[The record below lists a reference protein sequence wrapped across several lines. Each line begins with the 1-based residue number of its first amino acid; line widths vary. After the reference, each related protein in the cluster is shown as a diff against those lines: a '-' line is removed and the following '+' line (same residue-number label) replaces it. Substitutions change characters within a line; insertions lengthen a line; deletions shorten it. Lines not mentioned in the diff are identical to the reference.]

1 MKKVSLKK
9 AVIVIIITNIITASL
24 IIFAPFPFINGMRL
38 VTGDE
43 YNFVKQFSKINA
55 VKNVIKSNYVDKVDD
70 SKFLDGALTGLVASV
85 GDKYTQYMDKNTY
98 KEWMTETKGSYAGI
112 GIFIGA
118 KDDKLVIVS
127 PIEDSPAEKA
137 GIKPGD
143 IIININGV
151 AITAKDDDKAVSM
164 MTGKVGKS
172 VKLTVLRN
180 GKSIVFNLK
189 TDKIVF
195 KSVKS
200 KMLQNGIG
208 YLKIVQFSENTPDE
222 FDKAMSS
229 LKSQNMKALILDLR
243 NNPGGLVDA
252 SAYIADK
259 LLGKGTIVYTINNKK
274 EKDEWTSDSNKLNLP
289 LAVLVNGDS
298 ASASEILSGA
308 IRDFKAGTLIGTKT
322 FGKGLVQDII
332 DLHDGTGVK
341 VTIARYYTPSGECIQ
356 GKGITPDIVIDLPEK
371 YKDMEEVPQNVD
383 VQLQKAIQ
391 VVKSKM

>member
-43 YNFVKQFSKINA
+43 YNFVKQYGKIMA
-55 VKNVIKSNYVDKVDD
+55 VKNVVNSNYVDKVDN

-172 VKLTVLRN
+172 VKLTVLRD

-208 YLKIVQFSENTPDE
+208 YLQIVQFSENTGDE

-229 LKSQNMKALILDLR
+229 LKAQHMKALILDLR
-243 NNPGGLVDA
+243 NNPGGLVDQ
-252 SAYIADK
+252 SAYVADK

-274 EKDEWTSDSNKLNLP
+274 EKETKKGSKRKQKETIKEQIRKQISGSIASKQLSHKRLHIILCNINK
-289 LAVLVNGDS
+289 
-298 ASASEILSGA
+298 I
-308 IRDFKAGTLIGTKT
+308 IR
-322 FGKGLVQDII
+322 
-332 DLHDGTGVK
+332 H
-341 VTIARYYTPSGECIQ
+341 
-356 GKGITPDIVIDLPEK
+356 
-371 YKDMEEVPQNVD
+371 
-383 VQLQKAIQ
+383 
-391 VVKSKM
+391 